1 MCVCVCVCV
10 TKSRGCYRRLLVGLA
25 LPNHSLST
33 VVVVV
38 VVVLVVVLVVV
49 VVVVVVVIIIII
61 IMSDRLITLVTVR
74 RSDVLHYVSKKR
86 AKFDKL

>member
-1 MCVCVCVCV
+1 VCVCVCV

-33 VVVVV
+33 VVV

>member
-33 VVVVV
+33 VVV